1 MIHVQIGRVVKLF
14 TTLVLALGI
23 ALVVAGCGGKP
34 ADTTPKTGTAKAGLL
49 VAKAT
54 LSTMAPEAKLLLV
67 QTAARV
73 TPTATP
79 VWGYLFGSPKNDKTY
94 IVYVAGG
101 KAMPA
106 SEYGAAG
113 LSASD
118 WSAVPGTDSW
128 KIDSDEAYRK
138 ALAANGAKGAPAAY
152 NMGFITYVPPSE
164 TTSETK
170 TFLWYVEF
178 EPAASGGTTSTIEV
192 DAKTGVTVVR

>member
-1 MIHVQIGRVVKLF
+1 MIHVQTGRLAKTA
-14 TTLVLALGI
+14 TTLVLALAI
-23 ALVVAGCGGKP
+23 ATVVAGCGGTP
-34 ADTTPKTGTAKAGLL
+34 AATTPKAGTAKAGLPI
-49 VAKAT
+49 AKSA
-54 LSTMAPEAKLLLV
+54 LSTMVPEAKLLLV

-73 TPTATP
+73 TPTTTP
-79 VWGYLFGSPKNDKTY
+79 VWGYLFGSPKSDKTY
-94 IVYVAGG
+94 IVYVADG

-118 WSAVPGTDSW
+118 WAAVPGTDSW
-128 KIDSDEAYRK
+128 KIDSDEAYK
-138 ALAANGAKGAPAAY
+138 SALAANGAKGAPAAY

-178 EPAASGGTTSTIEV
+178 EPAAGGGTTSTIEV
-192 DAKTGVTVVR
+192 DAKTGAAVVR